1 MFKVALGIDNWA
13 FEHTELAEM
22 ICFSDHHTKAA
33 QCAIPNF
40 QSNQPKFSARRE
52 INFKEASESSLI
64 LIPVLLWAEELQL
77 CHEAVLS

>member
-1 MFKVALGIDNWA
+1 MTTTQKLRCAQFLI
-13 FEHTELAEM
+13 
-22 ICFSDHHTKAA
+22 SKATFIES
-33 QCAIPNF
+33 AINTPR
-40 QSNQPKFSARRE
+40 FSARRE